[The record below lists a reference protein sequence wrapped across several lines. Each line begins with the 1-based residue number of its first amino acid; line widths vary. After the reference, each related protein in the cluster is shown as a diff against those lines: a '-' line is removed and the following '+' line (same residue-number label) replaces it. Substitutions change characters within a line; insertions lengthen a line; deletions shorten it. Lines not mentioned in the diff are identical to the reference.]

1 MKSTSSARI
10 DQFSRR
16 ATCSA
21 RRRLNH
27 NLHPTLD
34 ALPHDRP
41 VKAPLL
47 PVAALALAGLW
58 CLAQAVDAPR
68 LAAAVAVAALAAAS
82 ATSVL
87 RRGTRCLRFAVLLPA
102 LLLGAGL
109 AADFAAPA
117 DSAVALAA
125 QLAILIVLAPLAPVL
140 YAATFD
146 SRPGDDP

>member
-1 MKSTSSARI
+1 MKNTSPAQL
-10 DQFSRR
+10 DGLSRR
-16 ATCSA
+16 AASTA

-34 ALPHDRP
+34 APPHDRP
-41 VKAPLL
+41 VKAPLV

-68 LAAAVAVAALAAAS
+68 LAAAVAVAALAAVS

-87 RRGTRCLRFAVLLPA
+87 RRGTRRLRFAVLLPA

-109 AADFAAPA
+109 VGVFAAPA
-117 DSAVALAA
+117 GSAIALAV
-125 QLAILIVLAPLAPVL
+125 QLAILIVLSPLVPLL
-140 YAATFD
+140 YAASFE
-146 SRPGDDP
+146 RPPGDNP

>member
-1 MKSTSSARI
+1 MRTTSSARL
-10 DQFSRR
+10 DELGRR
-16 ATCSA
+16 VACSA

-34 ALPHDRP
+34 APPHDRL

-68 LAAAVAVAALAAAS
+68 LAAAVAVATLAAAS

-87 RRGTRCLRFAVLLPA
+87 RRGTRRLRFAVLLPA
-102 LLLGAGL
+102 LLLGAGV
-109 AADFAAPA
+109 AAVFAAPA
-117 DSAVALAA
+117 DSTVAFAA

-140 YAATFD
+140 YAATFE
-146 SRPGDDP
+146 SQPGDVP

>member
-1 MKSTSSARI
+1 MRTTSSARL
-10 DQFSRR
+10 DELGRR
-16 ATCSA
+16 AACSA
-21 RRRLNH
+21 RGRLNH
-27 NLHPTLD
+27 NLPPTLD
-34 ALPHDRP
+34 APPPDRP

-47 PVAALALAGLW
+47 PVAALVLAGLW

-87 RRGTRCLRFAVLLPA
+87 RRGTRRLRFAVLLPA

-109 AADFAAPA
+109 VAVFAAPT

-140 YAATFD
+140 YAATFE
-146 SRPGDDP
+146 SQPGDDP

>member
-1 MKSTSSARI
+1 MRTTSSAR
-10 DQFSRR
+10 
-16 ATCSA
+16 
-21 RRRLNH
+21 LNH
-27 NLHPTLD
+27 NPHPTLD
-34 ALPHDRP
+34 ALPHDRQ

-58 CLAQAVDAPR
+58 CLAQAIDAPR

-87 RRGTRCLRFAVLLPA
+87 RRGTRRLRFAVLLPA

-109 AADFAAPA
+109 VAVFAAPA
-117 DSAVALAA
+117 DSPIALAA

-140 YAATFD
+140 YAATFE
-146 SRPGDDP
+146 SQPGDDP